1 MKGSTMKKIIMTVLL
16 IAIMLP
22 MLGALVSAAEYRLYQ
37 VQFCDERLE
46 PRTDLSYVAVYNP
59 GSATAATIKAE
70 RSGDTSVTNPM
81 TLTTTATGLRP
92 NNGLAQFYS
101 TKTSVDLIVH
111 VGGIEVSFYGVKP
124 SSKYFVVPYA
134 ARQGAYR
141 TKGGF
146 TLFGST
152 PTTSLLAG
160 GAAVTTDNAVNLWSI
175 DGLNFE
181 CLNNQT
187 QTLIAP
193 VMKTAGLDIMR
204 DATEND
210 GWELGQGIT
219 AGSRAAFVV
228 GTDGPF
234 HFTVRLT
241 ITDISCTDDFA
252 IGWRKAAAYN
262 DAIDD
267 YTDMAAFNLNGTGT
281 TTKIIQTETILNNA
295 ATTTTALT
303 TSTWA
308 DGATHTL
315 TVKVALSGAVTYLI
329 DGVEPAE
336 AVAFSFDSGD
346 TIIPFMSCLLDAT
359 PTTGIYALLWDC
371 GLD

>member
-1 MKGSTMKKIIMTVLL
+1 MKKIFLTVLL
-16 IAIMLP
+16 LAVMLP
-22 MLGALVSAAEYRLYQ
+22 MMGAVATAAEYRLYQ

-46 PRTDLSYVAVYNP
+46 PRTDLSYVAVYNT
-59 GSATAATIKAE
+59 GSVTASTLKAE
-70 RSGDTSVTNPM
+70 RSGDTAVANPM
-81 TLTTTATGLRP
+81 LRTSSITGLRP

-111 VGGIEVSFYGVKP
+111 VGGARVSFYGVKP
-124 SSKYFVVPYA
+124 NSKYFVIPYA

-141 TKGGF
+141 TKGGC
-146 TLFGST
+146 TLFNDT

-160 GAAVTTDNAVNLWSI
+160 GAAITTDNAVNLWAI

-204 DATEND
+204 DATEDD
-210 GWELGQGIT
+210 GWELTQGIT
-219 AGSRAAFVV
+219 AGSRAAFTV

-234 HFTVRLT
+234 HFTVRMD
-241 ITDISCTDDFA
+241 IVDISCTDDFA
-252 IGWRKAAAYN
+252 IGWRVAAAYN

-281 TTKIIQTETILNNA
+281 TEKIIQTETILNSGS
-295 ATTTTALT
+295 TVTTALT
-303 TSTWA
+303 TSTWS
-308 DGATHTL
+308 DGDTKTL
-315 TVKVALSGAVTYLI
+315 TVKVALNGAVTYLI
-329 DGVEPAE
+329 DGVAPSE
-336 AVAFSFDSGD
+336 AVAFTFDTGD
-346 TIIPFMSCLLDAT
+346 VIIPFMSCLLAAT
-359 PTTGIYALLWDC
+359 PTTGITPYLWDC
-371 GLD
+371 GLDD